1 MVSYASLTQYSKIF
15 QDTYWGNF
23 TTHNPANVSNDILWN
38 RDLFV
43 ANYNIKN
50 NIKKLQKFSK
60 HIIGQ
65 CDHLEYYSTYDKKQ
79 ILICSPYSN
88 FDSFSKQPF
97 LENGWIEI
105 PPMYNTNATTFM
117 KEI

>member
-1 MVSYASLTQYSKIF
+1 MVSYASLTQYPKIF

-23 TTHNPANVSNDILWN
+23 TTLNPNNVSNDIIWN

-43 ANYNIKN
+43 ANYNIKS

-65 CDHLEYYSTYDKKQ
+65 CDHLEYYSTHNKEQ
-79 ILICSPYSN
+79 NLICSPYSN
-88 FDSFSKQPF
+88 FDSFSKQTF

>member
-1 MVSYASLTQYSKIF
+1 MTYFYDCTKYPKIY
-15 QDTYWGNF
+15 DATYWGHFKAMGTHYLEPEIVENRNNF
-23 TTHNPANVSNDILWN
+23 IND
-38 RDLFV
+38 
-43 ANYNIKN
+43 YHIKKV
-50 NIKKLQKFSK
+50 IKKLQKFEK

-65 CDHLEYYSTYDKKQ
+65 CDHLEYYITTEKKQ

-97 LENGWIEI
+97 LEKGWIEI
-105 PPMYNTNATTFM
+105 PPMYSRSATTFM